1 MNRCCSLFL
10 FLMIFV
16 LAIPAEAT
24 EPLTTVQTNPKVIE
38 RLSRVKEKKSW
49 RDSYSPKPELKCFS
63 ASIEKLELDQIIDLY
78 CVDLTTED
86 VFLYDD
92 IADSFSLLRR

>member
-10 FLMIFV
+10 FLIIFV
-16 LAIPAEAT
+16 LAVPADAN